1 MDPIDHQSNASGSMD
16 SYKGKTSKY
25 DHADTNRSA
34 SVIIFIC
41 KYIISHIMDPIDHQ
55 SNTFGSI
62 DHHNEGELNVIT
74 QIEIDL
80 NQLLCF
86 YVHI

>member
-1 MDPIDHQSNASGSMD
+1 
-16 SYKGKTSKY
+16 
-25 DHADTNRSA
+25 
-34 SVIIFIC
+34 
-41 KYIISHIMDPIDHQ
+41 MDPIDHQ